1 MSEPGRLQLSDRKH
15 TESMGMA
22 CRVGVSHLHGRG
34 VPQER
39 ARRVASK
46 AGPHRLE
53 CPVRELPRRQL
64 AQPSLGSRGRQ
75 KKEGW
80 TRGAGPRGGG
90 GSAIPAH
97 VRSKKVRGIF
107 FWRIGERQTPPQW
120 PCLLFRAEAQFALLT
135 HSQSHSHTAH
145 TPTHAPLLNQGPLNH
160 GPQFPISAIFTER
173 TVAKEWARL
182 LVGCELRKRKK

>member
-107 FWRIGERQTPPQW
+107 FLANWGASNASTV
-120 PCLLFRAEAQFALLT
+120 ALSSVQGRGSVRSPHTLSISLT
-135 HSQSHSHTAH
+135 YSTY
-145 TPTHAPLLNQGPLNH
+145 THARTAFESGASESWATISYLSHLYRTNRRQGM
-160 GPQFPISAIFTER
+160 GTASGW
-173 TVAKEWARL
+173 V
-182 LVGCELRKRKK
+182 